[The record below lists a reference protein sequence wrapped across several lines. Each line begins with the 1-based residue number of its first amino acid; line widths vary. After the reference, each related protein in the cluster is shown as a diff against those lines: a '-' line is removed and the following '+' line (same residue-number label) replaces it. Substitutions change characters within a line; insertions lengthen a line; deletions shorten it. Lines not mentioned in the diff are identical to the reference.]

1 MDVVSH
7 SQGLFTSQVDAYV
20 AAGYDDLADLTES
33 EFRSRLE
40 PLRLVVDR
48 AVANGLALE
57 SSANHVPFVVVVTSR
72 LLPPGSRV
80 APLRVRG
87 SDREGAIDP
96 GHKDGLAAYRP
107 IPGLPLPDADAYLL
121 VDVDRGDALREI
133 AADDAATALAAD
145 HRSPLT
151 LDEGLS
157 LAAVHPLALEIDA
170 GFLLAGSRHRRRVPA
185 LWVTAGGAML
195 GWGGGATPEAW
206 LGVASAATRV
216 AA

>member
-1 MDVVSH
+1 MDAVSH
-7 SQGLFTSQVDAYV
+7 AQILFTRQVDAYV

-33 EFRSRLE
+33 EFRARLE
-40 PLRLVVDR
+40 PLRVVVDR
-48 AVANGLALE
+48 SVADGLALE
-57 SSANHVPFVVVVTSR
+57 SSADHVPFVLVVTSR
-72 LLPPGSRV
+72 LLPPEIRV
-80 APLRVRG
+80 PPLRVQG
-87 SDREGAIDP
+87 SAREGAIDP
-96 GHKDGLAAYRP
+96 GHRDGLAAYRP
-107 IPGLPLPDADAYLL
+107 ISELRLPDAETYLL

-133 AADDAATALAAD
+133 AADDASSALGAG

-157 LAAVHPLALEIDA
+157 FAAVHPLALEADA

-206 LGVASAATRV
+206 LGVASAAARV
-216 AA
+216 AP